1 MKKTFKTLV
10 FAIVGLLALASCED
24 VPAPYSVPDKN
35 SNTGGKAGGT
45 VEPQGEGTV
54 ASPFNVAAIVAKIKE
69 MPAGVESTEE
79 YYIKG
84 KVSNVKTDAATITK
98 YGNHTFEMIDEGDNS
113 TVFTA
118 FQVYGP
124 GKQKFTSVDDIKV
137 GDEVVVCGRVVN
149 FKGNTPETVGKG
161 AAYVVSINSSGG
173 GGGSSEEGIAVTCA
187 QALEIINGLSDGGTT
202 AETYSVTGYIVDAFE
217 ISGKPCFWMSDTK
230 DGEKIIE
237 AYNASLPQGVTA
249 FSVGMKV
256 TITGKLKKY
265 VNKSNVMTPEVE
277 NPIVKILEAGGGS
290 GTSDSS
296 KDKPLSITQ
305 AKTANGNN
313 YVKGYI
319 VGYVDG
325 QKLADGAIFGVPAS
339 AETEILLAETP
350 DETSTDNVFPV
361 QLPAGDIRNALELS
375 AHPDYLKKEVLLYG
389 SVETYFGVPGLKA
402 TSWGS
407 INGNTF
413 GKDPESGGTDIPS
426 GEAKGS
432 GTESDPYNAIAAITY
447 AQSLG
452 SDVES
457 TKDIYVTG
465 IISSIK
471 YTYSSSYGT
480 ATYNISV
487 DGKAENEFTVY
498 GSYYLNNQPWKDGDT
513 QIEKGDVVVV
523 CGKVVNYKGNTP
535 EFVNKKNWL
544 VSISKSSGG
553 GDTPEPP
560 TPGPGGDTVTDLVN
574 GDFESW
580 VSDTE
585 PTGWKSAS
593 AASNAELGKSTESHG
608 GSFACIVKA
617 PGTQN
622 KRLATQEITLAAGS
636 YTFSF
641 YAKST
646 TGDVCQTRP
655 GHVTIKA
662 DVTTD
667 TFYYPK
673 DENGNVF
680 FNLTNNEWTLVSY
693 DFELAAETKL
703 CLIVMNPK
711 NSQYS
716 VSQDILIDD
725 ATLVKK

>member
-35 SNTGGKAGGT
+35 SNTGGRTGGT

-124 GKQKFTSVDDIKV
+124 GKKKFTSVDDIKV
-137 GDEVVVCGRVVN
+137 GDEVVVCGKVVN
-149 FKGNTPETVGKG
+149 FKGNTPETVGQG
-161 AAYVVSINSSGG
+161 AAYVVSINAAGG
-173 GGGSSEEGIAVTCA
+173 GGGS
-187 QALEIINGLSDGGTT
+187 
-202 AETYSVTGYIVDAFE
+202 
-217 ISGKPCFWMSDTK
+217 
-230 DGEKIIE
+230 
-237 AYNASLPQGVTA
+237 
-249 FSVGMKV
+249 
-256 TITGKLKKY
+256 
-265 VNKSNVMTPEVE
+265 TP
-277 NPIVKILEAGGGS
+277 PTPS
-290 GTSDSS
+290 TSS
-296 KDKPLSITQ
+296 KDKPLTVSQ
-305 AKTANGNN
+305 AKSASGNN

-325 QKLADGAIFGVPAS
+325 QKLEGGATFGVPAN

-350 DETSTDNVFPV
+350 DETSTDNVLPV
-361 QLPAGDIRNALELS
+361 QLPVGDIRSALELS

-389 SVETYFGVPGLKA
+389 SLETYFGVPGMKG
-402 TSWGS
+402 TSWAS
-407 INGNTF
+407 IDGKTY
-413 GKDPESGGTDIPS
+413 GKDPEGGSDDTPS

-432 GTESDPYNAIAAITY
+432 GTEADPYNAIAAIQY
-447 AQSLG
+447 AKSLG
-452 SDVES
+452 ADVES
-457 TKDIYVTG
+457 VNDVYVTG
-465 IISSIK
+465 VISSIK
-471 YTYSSSYGT
+471 YTYSSDYGT
-480 ATYNISV
+480 ATYSISD

-535 EFVNKKNWL
+535 EFVTKKNWL

-580 VSDTE
+580 VSESE

-593 AASNAELGKSTESHG
+593 SASNAILSQSTEARS
-608 GSFACIVKA
+608 GSYACKVAA
-617 PGTQN
+617 PGTAN
-622 KRLATQEITLAAGS
+622 KRLATQEITLEAGTYVFS
-636 YTFSF
+636 Y
-641 YAKST
+641 YAKAT

-655 GHVTIKA
+655 GYVPINA
-662 DVTTD
+662 DGSVGVYT
-667 TFYYPK
+667 YK
-673 DENGNVF
+673 DLQGNQIYVDI
-680 FNLTNNEWTLVSY
+680 NNSEWTLASI
-693 DFELAAETKL
+693 DFTLTQTTKI
-703 CLIVMNPK
+703 CLVVMNPK
-711 NSQYS
+711 TTEGKT

>member
-10 FAIVGLLALASCED
+10 FAIVGLLAFASCED

-35 SNTGGKAGGT
+35 SNTGGRTGGT

-84 KVSNVKTDAATITK
+84 KVSIVETEPATITQ
-98 YGNHTFEMIDEGDNS
+98 YGNHTFKMIDEGDNS

-124 GKQKFTSVDDIKV
+124 GKKKFTSVDDIKV
-137 GDEVVVCGRVVN
+137 GDEVVVCGKVVN

-161 AAYVVSINSSGG
+161 AAYVVSINAAGG
-173 GGGSSEEGIAVTCA
+173 GGGS
-187 QALEIINGLSDGGTT
+187 
-202 AETYSVTGYIVDAFE
+202 
-217 ISGKPCFWMSDTK
+217 
-230 DGEKIIE
+230 
-237 AYNASLPQGVTA
+237 
-249 FSVGMKV
+249 
-256 TITGKLKKY
+256 
-265 VNKSNVMTPEVE
+265 TP
-277 NPIVKILEAGGGS
+277 PTPS
-290 GTSDSS
+290 TSS
-296 KDKPLSITQ
+296 KDKPLTVSQ
-305 AKTANGNN
+305 AKSASGNN

-457 TKDIYVTG
+457 ANDVYVTG
-465 IISSIK
+465 VISSIK
-471 YTYSSSYGT
+471 YTYSSNYGT
-480 ATYNISV
+480 ATYSISD

-535 EFVNKKNWL
+535 EFVTKKNWL

-593 AASNAELGKSTESHG
+593 TASNAELGKSTESHG
-608 GSFACIVKA
+608 GSYACIVKA

-662 DVTTD
+662 DGTTD

-673 DENGNVF
+673 DENVNVF

>member
-1 MKKTFKTLV
+1 MKQTKKTYSIMKKTFKTLV
-10 FAIVGLLALASCED
+10 FAIVGLLALAGCED

-84 KVSNVKTDAATITK
+84 KVSIVETEPATITQ

-124 GKQKFTSVDDIKV
+124 GKKKFTSVDDIKV
-137 GDEVVVCGRVVN
+137 GDEVVVCGKVVN

-161 AAYVVSINSSGG
+161 AAYVVSINAAGG
-173 GGGSSEEGIAVTCA
+173 GGGS
-187 QALEIINGLSDGGTT
+187 
-202 AETYSVTGYIVDAFE
+202 
-217 ISGKPCFWMSDTK
+217 
-230 DGEKIIE
+230 
-237 AYNASLPQGVTA
+237 
-249 FSVGMKV
+249 
-256 TITGKLKKY
+256 
-265 VNKSNVMTPEVE
+265 TP
-277 NPIVKILEAGGGS
+277 PTPS
-290 GTSDSS
+290 TSS
-296 KDKPLSITQ
+296 KDKPLTVSQ
-305 AKTANGNN
+305 AKSASGNN

-325 QKLADGAIFGVPAS
+325 QKLEGGATFGVPAN

-350 DETSTDNVFPV
+350 DETSTDNVLPV
-361 QLPAGDIRNALELS
+361 QLPVGDIRSALELS

-389 SVETYFGVPGLKA
+389 SLETYFGVLGMKA
-402 TSWGS
+402 TSWAS
-407 INGNTF
+407 IDGKTY
-413 GKDPESGGTDIPS
+413 GKDPEGGSGDIPS

-432 GTESDPYNAIAAITY
+432 GTEADPYNAIAAIQY
-447 AQSLG
+447 AKSLG
-452 SDVES
+452 ADVES
-457 TKDIYVTG
+457 ANDVYVTG
-465 IISSIK
+465 VISSIK
-471 YTYSSSYGT
+471 YTYSSNFGT
-480 ATYNISV
+480 ATYSISD

-535 EFVNKKNWL
+535 EFVTKKNWL

-580 VSDTE
+580 VSESE

-593 AASNAELGKSTESHG
+593 TASNAEVSKSVDARN
-608 GSFACIVKA
+608 GSFACKVGA

-622 KRLATQEITLAAGS
+622 KRLATQEITLEAGS
-636 YTFSF
+636 YTFSY

-646 TGDVCQTRP
+646 TTNVCQSRAGYVP
-655 GHVTIKA
+655 VT
-662 DVTTD
+662 
-667 TFYYPK
+667 
-673 DENGNVF
+673 NGSVGAYKYGGYVDI
-680 FNLTNNEWTLVSY
+680 NNSEWTLVSY
-693 DFELAAETKL
+693 DFELTSTTTL
-703 CLIVMNPK
+703 CLFASNPK
-711 NSQYS
+711 ETAGKTI
-716 VSQDILIDD
+716 SQDILIDD

>member
-1 MKKTFKTLV
+1 MKQTKKTYSIMKKTFKTLV
-10 FAIVGLLALASCED
+10 FAIVGLLALAGCED

-84 KVSNVKTDAATITK
+84 KVSIVETEPATITQ
-98 YGNHTFEMIDEGDNS
+98 YGNHTFKMIDEGDNS

-124 GKQKFTSVDDIKV
+124 GKKKFTSVDDIKV
-137 GDEVVVCGRVVN
+137 GDEVVVCGKVVN

-161 AAYVVSINSSGG
+161 AAYVVSINAAGG
-173 GGGSSEEGIAVTCA
+173 GGGS
-187 QALEIINGLSDGGTT
+187 
-202 AETYSVTGYIVDAFE
+202 
-217 ISGKPCFWMSDTK
+217 
-230 DGEKIIE
+230 
-237 AYNASLPQGVTA
+237 
-249 FSVGMKV
+249 
-256 TITGKLKKY
+256 
-265 VNKSNVMTPEVE
+265 TP
-277 NPIVKILEAGGGS
+277 PTPS
-290 GTSDSS
+290 TSS
-296 KDKPLSITQ
+296 KDKPLTVSQ
-305 AKTANGNN
+305 AKSASGNN

-325 QKLADGAIFGVPAS
+325 QKLEGGATFGVPAN

-350 DETSTDNVFPV
+350 DETSTDNVLPV
-361 QLPAGDIRNALELS
+361 QLPVGDIRSALELS

-389 SVETYFGVPGLKA
+389 SLETYFGVLGMKA
-402 TSWGS
+402 TSWAS
-407 INGNTF
+407 IDGKTY
-413 GKDPESGGTDIPS
+413 GKDPEGGSDDTPS

-432 GTESDPYNAIAAITY
+432 GTEADPYNAIAAIQY
-447 AQSLG
+447 AKSLG
-452 SDVES
+452 ADVES
-457 TKDIYVTG
+457 ANDVYVTG
-465 IISSIK
+465 VISSIK
-471 YTYSSSYGT
+471 YTYSSNFGT
-480 ATYNISV
+480 ATYSISD

-535 EFVNKKNWL
+535 EFVTKKNWL
-544 VSISKSSGG
+544 VSISKSTGG

-593 AASNAELGKSTESHG
+593 TASNAEVSKSVDARN
-608 GSFACIVKA
+608 GSFACKVGA

-622 KRLATQEITLAAGS
+622 KRLATQEITLEAGS
-636 YTFSF
+636 YTFSY

-646 TGDVCQTRP
+646 TTNVCQSRAGYVP
-655 GHVTIKA
+655 VT
-662 DVTTD
+662 
-667 TFYYPK
+667 
-673 DENGNVF
+673 NGSVGAYKYGGYVDI
-680 FNLTNNEWTLVSY
+680 NNSEWTLVSY
-693 DFELAAETKL
+693 DFELTSTTTL
-703 CLIVMNPK
+703 CLFASNPK
-711 NSQYS
+711 ETAGKTI
-716 VSQDILIDD
+716 SQDILIDD

>member
-1 MKKTFKTLV
+1 MKQTKKTYSIMKKTFKTLV
-10 FAIVGLLALASCED
+10 FAIVGLLALAGCED

-84 KVSNVKTDAATITK
+84 KVSIVETEPATITQ

-124 GKQKFTSVDDIKV
+124 GKKKFTSVDDIKV
-137 GDEVVVCGRVVN
+137 GDEVVVCGKVVN

-161 AAYVVSINSSGG
+161 AAYVVSINAAGG
-173 GGGSSEEGIAVTCA
+173 GGGS
-187 QALEIINGLSDGGTT
+187 
-202 AETYSVTGYIVDAFE
+202 
-217 ISGKPCFWMSDTK
+217 
-230 DGEKIIE
+230 
-237 AYNASLPQGVTA
+237 
-249 FSVGMKV
+249 
-256 TITGKLKKY
+256 
-265 VNKSNVMTPEVE
+265 TP
-277 NPIVKILEAGGGS
+277 PTPS
-290 GTSDSS
+290 TSS
-296 KDKPLSITQ
+296 KDKPLTVSQ
-305 AKTANGNN
+305 AKSASGNN

-325 QKLADGAIFGVPAS
+325 QKLEGGATFGVPAN

-350 DETSTDNVFPV
+350 DETSTDNVLPV
-361 QLPAGDIRNALELS
+361 QLPVGDIRSALELS

-389 SVETYFGVPGLKA
+389 SLETYFGVLGMKA
-402 TSWGS
+402 TSWAS
-407 INGNTF
+407 IDGKTY
-413 GKDPESGGTDIPS
+413 GKDPEGGSGDIPS

-432 GTESDPYNAIAAITY
+432 GTEADPYNAIAAIQY
-447 AQSLG
+447 AKSLG
-452 SDVES
+452 ADVES
-457 TKDIYVTG
+457 ANDVYVTG
-465 IISSIK
+465 VISSIK
-471 YTYSSSYGT
+471 YTYSSNFGT
-480 ATYNISV
+480 ATYSISD

-535 EFVNKKNWL
+535 EFVTKKNWL

-593 AASNAELGKSTESHG
+593 TASNAEVSKSVDARN
-608 GSFACIVKA
+608 GSFACKVGA

-622 KRLATQEITLAAGS
+622 KRLATQEITLEAGS
-636 YTFSF
+636 YTFSY

-646 TGDVCQTRP
+646 TTNVCQSRAGYVP
-655 GHVTIKA
+655 VT
-662 DVTTD
+662 
-667 TFYYPK
+667 
-673 DENGNVF
+673 NGSVGAYKYGGYVDI
-680 FNLTNNEWTLVSY
+680 NNSEWTLVSY
-693 DFELAAETKL
+693 DFELTSTTTL
-703 CLIVMNPK
+703 CLFASNPK
-711 NSQYS
+711 ETAGKTI
-716 VSQDILIDD
+716 SQDILIDD

>member
-124 GKQKFTSVDDIKV
+124 GKKKFTSVDDIKV
-137 GDEVVVCGRVVN
+137 GDEVVVCGKVVN
-149 FKGNTPETVGKG
+149 FKGNTPETVGQG
-161 AAYVVSINSSGG
+161 AAYVVSINAAGG
-173 GGGSSEEGIAVTCA
+173 GGGS
-187 QALEIINGLSDGGTT
+187 
-202 AETYSVTGYIVDAFE
+202 
-217 ISGKPCFWMSDTK
+217 
-230 DGEKIIE
+230 
-237 AYNASLPQGVTA
+237 
-249 FSVGMKV
+249 
-256 TITGKLKKY
+256 
-265 VNKSNVMTPEVE
+265 TP
-277 NPIVKILEAGGGS
+277 PTPS
-290 GTSDSS
+290 TSS
-296 KDKPLSITQ
+296 KDKPLTVSQ
-305 AKTANGNN
+305 AKSASGNN

-325 QKLADGAIFGVPAS
+325 QKLEGGATFGVPAN

-350 DETSTDNVFPV
+350 DETSTDNVLPV
-361 QLPAGDIRNALELS
+361 QLPVGDIRSALELS

-389 SVETYFGVPGLKA
+389 SLETYFGVLGMKA
-402 TSWGS
+402 TSWAS
-407 INGNTF
+407 IDGKTY
-413 GKDPESGGTDIPS
+413 GKDPEGGSGDIPS

-432 GTESDPYNAIAAITY
+432 GTEADPYNAIAAIQY
-447 AQSLG
+447 AKSLG
-452 SDVES
+452 ADVES
-457 TKDIYVTG
+457 ANDVYVTG
-465 IISSIK
+465 VISSIK
-471 YTYSSSYGT
+471 YTYSSNFGT
-480 ATYNISV
+480 ATYSISD

-535 EFVNKKNWL
+535 EFVTKKNWL

-580 VSDTE
+580 VSESE

-593 AASNAELGKSTESHG
+593 TASNAEVSKSVDARN
-608 GSFACIVKA
+608 GSFACKVGA

-622 KRLATQEITLAAGS
+622 KRLATQEITLEAGS
-636 YTFSF
+636 YTFSY

-646 TGDVCQTRP
+646 TTNVCQSRAGYVP
-655 GHVTIKA
+655 VT
-662 DVTTD
+662 
-667 TFYYPK
+667 
-673 DENGNVF
+673 NGSVGAYKYGGYVDI
-680 FNLTNNEWTLVSY
+680 NNSEWTLVSY
-693 DFELAAETKL
+693 DFELTSTTTL
-703 CLIVMNPK
+703 CLFASNPK
-711 NSQYS
+711 ETAGKTI
-716 VSQDILIDD
+716 SQDILIDD

>member
-1 MKKTFKTLV
+1 MKQTKKTYSIMKKTFKTLV

-35 SNTGGKAGGT
+35 SHTGGKAGGT

-84 KVSNVKTDAATITK
+84 KVSNVKTEAATITQ

-124 GKQKFTSVDDIKV
+124 GKKKFTSVDDIKV
-137 GDEVVVCGRVVN
+137 GDEVVVCGKVVN

-161 AAYVVSINSSGG
+161 AAYVVSINAAGG
-173 GGGSSEEGIAVTCA
+173 GGGS
-187 QALEIINGLSDGGTT
+187 
-202 AETYSVTGYIVDAFE
+202 
-217 ISGKPCFWMSDTK
+217 
-230 DGEKIIE
+230 
-237 AYNASLPQGVTA
+237 
-249 FSVGMKV
+249 
-256 TITGKLKKY
+256 
-265 VNKSNVMTPEVE
+265 TP
-277 NPIVKILEAGGGS
+277 PTPS
-290 GTSDSS
+290 TSS
-296 KDKPLSITQ
+296 KDKPLTVSQ
-305 AKTANGNN
+305 AKSASGNN

-325 QKLADGAIFGVPAS
+325 QKLEGGATFGVPAN

-350 DETSTDNVFPV
+350 DETSTDNVLPV
-361 QLPAGDIRNALELS
+361 QLPVGDIRSALELS

-389 SVETYFGVPGLKA
+389 SLETYFGVLGMKA
-402 TSWGS
+402 TSWAS
-407 INGNTF
+407 IDGKTY
-413 GKDPESGGTDIPS
+413 GKDPEGGSGDIPS

-432 GTESDPYNAIAAITY
+432 GTEADPYNAIAAIQY
-447 AQSLG
+447 AKSLG
-452 SDVES
+452 ADVES
-457 TKDIYVTG
+457 ANDVYVTG
-465 IISSIK
+465 VISSIK
-471 YTYSSSYGT
+471 YTYSSNFGT
-480 ATYNISV
+480 ATYSISD

-535 EFVNKKNWL
+535 EFVTKKNWL
-544 VSISKSSGG
+544 VSISKSTGG

-585 PTGWKSAS
+585 PTGWLGSES
-593 AASNAELGKSTESHG
+593 AAPGNAIISKSDNAHG
-608 GSFACIVKA
+608 GSFSCLVGA
-617 PGTQN
+617 PGSAN
-622 KRLATQEITLAAGS
+622 KRLASQKMTLEAGS

-646 TGDVCQTRP
+646 TDAVCQARGGYAVYTN
-655 GHVTIKA
+655 GEVSSSGYHYSSY
-662 DVTTD
+662 TD
-667 TFYYPK
+667 INSNT
-673 DENGNVF
+673 
-680 FNLTNNEWTLVSY
+680 WTLVSY
-693 DFELAAETKL
+693 DITLTATTELS
-703 CLIVMNPK
+703 LIVMNPK
-711 NSQYS
+711 ETAGKTI
-716 VSQDILIDD
+716 SQDILIDD

>member
-124 GKQKFTSVDDIKV
+124 GKKKFTSVDDIKV
-137 GDEVVVCGRVVN
+137 GDEVVVCGKVVN
-149 FKGNTPETVGKG
+149 FKGNTPETVGQG
-161 AAYVVSINSSGG
+161 AAYVVSIN
-173 GGGSSEEGIAVTCA
+173 A
-187 QALEIINGLSDGGTT
+187 
-202 AETYSVTGYIVDAFE
+202 
-217 ISGKPCFWMSDTK
+217 
-230 DGEKIIE
+230 
-237 AYNASLPQGVTA
+237 
-249 FSVGMKV
+249 
-256 TITGKLKKY
+256 
-265 VNKSNVMTPEVE
+265 
-277 NPIVKILEAGGGS
+277 AGGGS
-290 GTSDSS
+290 TPPTPSTSS
-296 KDKPLSITQ
+296 KDKPLTVSQ
-305 AKTANGNN
+305 AKSASGNN

-325 QKLADGAIFGVPAS
+325 QKLEGGATFGVPAN

-350 DETSTDNVFPV
+350 DETSTDNVLPV
-361 QLPAGDIRNALELS
+361 QLPVGDIRSALELS

-389 SVETYFGVPGLKA
+389 SLETYFGVLGMKA
-402 TSWGS
+402 TSWAS
-407 INGNTF
+407 IDGKTY
-413 GKDPESGGTDIPS
+413 GKDPEGGSGDIPS

-432 GTESDPYNAIAAITY
+432 GTEADPYNAIAAIQY
-447 AQSLG
+447 AKSLG
-452 SDVES
+452 ADVES
-457 TKDIYVTG
+457 ANDVYVTG
-465 IISSIK
+465 VISSIK
-471 YTYSSSYGT
+471 YTYSSNYGT
-480 ATYNISV
+480 ATYSISD

-535 EFVNKKNWL
+535 EFVTKKNWL

-580 VSDTE
+580 VSESE

-593 AASNAELGKSTESHG
+593 TASNAEVSKSVDARN
-608 GSFACIVKA
+608 GSFACKVGA

-622 KRLATQEITLAAGS
+622 KRLATQEITLEAGS
-636 YTFSF
+636 YTFSY

-646 TGDVCQTRP
+646 TTNVCQSRAGYVP
-655 GHVTIKA
+655 VT
-662 DVTTD
+662 
-667 TFYYPK
+667 
-673 DENGNVF
+673 NGSVGAYKYGGYVDI
-680 FNLTNNEWTLVSY
+680 NNSEWTLVSY
-693 DFELAAETKL
+693 DFELTSTTTL
-703 CLIVMNPK
+703 CLFASNPK
-711 NSQYS
+711 ETAGKTI
-716 VSQDILIDD
+716 SQDILIDD

>member
-10 FAIVGLLALASCED
+10 FAIVGLLAFASCED

-35 SNTGGKAGGT
+35 SNTGGRTGGT

-84 KVSNVKTDAATITK
+84 KVSIVETEPATITQ
-98 YGNHTFEMIDEGDNS
+98 YGNHTFKMIDEGDNS

-124 GKQKFTSVDDIKV
+124 GKKKFTSVDDIKV
-137 GDEVVVCGRVVN
+137 GDEVVVCGKVVN

-161 AAYVVSINSSGG
+161 AAYVVSINAAGG
-173 GGGSSEEGIAVTCA
+173 GGGS
-187 QALEIINGLSDGGTT
+187 
-202 AETYSVTGYIVDAFE
+202 
-217 ISGKPCFWMSDTK
+217 
-230 DGEKIIE
+230 
-237 AYNASLPQGVTA
+237 
-249 FSVGMKV
+249 
-256 TITGKLKKY
+256 
-265 VNKSNVMTPEVE
+265 TP
-277 NPIVKILEAGGGS
+277 PTPS
-290 GTSDSS
+290 TSS
-296 KDKPLSITQ
+296 KDKPLTVSQ
-305 AKTANGNN
+305 AKSASGNN

-457 TKDIYVTG
+457 ANDVYVTG
-465 IISSIK
+465 VISSIK
-471 YTYSSSYGT
+471 YTYSSNYGT
-480 ATYNISV
+480 ATYSISD

-535 EFVNKKNWL
+535 EFVTKKNWL

-553 GDTPEPP
+553 GDTPVPP

-593 AASNAELGKSTESHG
+593 TASNAELGKSTESHG
-608 GSFACIVKA
+608 GSYACIVKA

-662 DVTTD
+662 DGTTD

-673 DENGNVF
+673 DENVNVF

>member
-1 MKKTFKTLV
+1 ML
-10 FAIVGLLALASCED
+10 
-24 VPAPYSVPDKN
+24 
-35 SNTGGKAGGT
+35 
-45 VEPQGEGTV
+45 
-54 ASPFNVAAIVAKIKE
+54 
-69 MPAGVESTEE
+69 
-79 YYIKG
+79 
-84 KVSNVKTDAATITK
+84 
-98 YGNHTFEMIDEGDNS
+98 
-113 TVFTA
+113 
-118 FQVYGP
+118 
-124 GKQKFTSVDDIKV
+124 
-137 GDEVVVCGRVVN
+137 
-149 FKGNTPETVGKG
+149 
-161 AAYVVSINSSGG
+161 
-173 GGGSSEEGIAVTCA
+173 
-187 QALEIINGLSDGGTT
+187 
-202 AETYSVTGYIVDAFE
+202 
-217 ISGKPCFWMSDTK
+217 
-230 DGEKIIE
+230 
-237 AYNASLPQGVTA
+237 
-249 FSVGMKV
+249 GM
-256 TITGKLKKY
+256 
-265 VNKSNVMTPEVE
+265 
-277 NPIVKILEAGGGS
+277 
-290 GTSDSS
+290 
-296 KDKPLSITQ
+296 
-305 AKTANGNN
+305 
-313 YVKGYI
+313 
-319 VGYVDG
+319 
-325 QKLADGAIFGVPAS
+325 
-339 AETEILLAETP
+339 
-350 DETSTDNVFPV
+350 
-361 QLPAGDIRNALELS
+361 
-375 AHPDYLKKEVLLYG
+375 
-389 SVETYFGVPGLKA
+389 KA
-402 TSWGS
+402 TSWAS
-407 INGNTF
+407 IDGKTY
-413 GKDPESGGTDIPS
+413 GKDPEGGSDDTPS

-432 GTESDPYNAIAAITY
+432 GTEADPYNAIAAIQY
-447 AQSLG
+447 AKSLG
-452 SDVES
+452 ADVES
-457 TKDIYVTG
+457 ANDVYVTG
-465 IISSIK
+465 VISSIK
-471 YTYSSSYGT
+471 YTYSSNFGT
-480 ATYNISV
+480 ATYSISD

-535 EFVNKKNWL
+535 EFVTKKNWL

-553 GDTPEPP
+553 GGTPEPP

-593 AASNAELGKSTESHG
+593 TASNAELGKSTESHG
-608 GSFACIVKA
+608 GSYACIVKA

-662 DVTTD
+662 DGTTD

-673 DENGNVF
+673 DDNGNVF

>member
-1 MKKTFKTLV
+1 MKQTKKTYSIMKKTFKTLV

-84 KVSNVKTDAATITK
+84 KVSIVETEPATITQ
-98 YGNHTFEMIDEGDNS
+98 YGNHTFKMIDEGDNS

-124 GKQKFTSVDDIKV
+124 GKKKFTSVDDIKV
-137 GDEVVVCGRVVN
+137 GDEVVVCGKVVN

-161 AAYVVSINSSGG
+161 AAYVVSINAAGG
-173 GGGSSEEGIAVTCA
+173 GGGS
-187 QALEIINGLSDGGTT
+187 
-202 AETYSVTGYIVDAFE
+202 
-217 ISGKPCFWMSDTK
+217 
-230 DGEKIIE
+230 
-237 AYNASLPQGVTA
+237 
-249 FSVGMKV
+249 
-256 TITGKLKKY
+256 
-265 VNKSNVMTPEVE
+265 TP
-277 NPIVKILEAGGGS
+277 PTPS
-290 GTSDSS
+290 TSS
-296 KDKPLSITQ
+296 KDKPLTVSQ
-305 AKTANGNN
+305 AKSASGNN

-325 QKLADGAIFGVPAS
+325 QKLEGGATFGVPAN

-350 DETSTDNVFPV
+350 DETSTDNVLPV
-361 QLPAGDIRNALELS
+361 QLPVGDIRSALELS

-389 SVETYFGVPGLKA
+389 SLETYFGVPGMKG
-402 TSWGS
+402 TSWAS
-407 INGNTF
+407 IDGKTY
-413 GKDPESGGTDIPS
+413 GKDPEGGSDDTPS

-432 GTESDPYNAIAAITY
+432 GTEADPYNAIAAIQY
-447 AQSLG
+447 AKSLG
-452 SDVES
+452 ADVES
-457 TKDIYVTG
+457 VNDVYVTG
-465 IISSIK
+465 VISSIK
-471 YTYSSSYGT
+471 YTYSSNFGT
-480 ATYNISV
+480 ATYSISD

-535 EFVNKKNWL
+535 EFVTKKNWL

-593 AASNAELGKSTESHG
+593 TASNAELGKSTESHG
-608 GSFACIVKA
+608 GSYACFVKA
-617 PGTQN
+617 PGEAN

-662 DVTTD
+662 DGKTD

-673 DENGNVF
+673 DEKGNVF

>member
-1 MKKTFKTLV
+1 MKQTKKTYSIMKKTFKTLV

-124 GKQKFTSVDDIKV
+124 GKKKFTSVDDIKV
-137 GDEVVVCGRVVN
+137 GDEVVVCGKVVN
-149 FKGNTPETVGKG
+149 FKGNTPETVGQG
-161 AAYVVSINSSGG
+161 AAYVVSIN
-173 GGGSSEEGIAVTCA
+173 A
-187 QALEIINGLSDGGTT
+187 
-202 AETYSVTGYIVDAFE
+202 
-217 ISGKPCFWMSDTK
+217 
-230 DGEKIIE
+230 
-237 AYNASLPQGVTA
+237 
-249 FSVGMKV
+249 
-256 TITGKLKKY
+256 
-265 VNKSNVMTPEVE
+265 
-277 NPIVKILEAGGGS
+277 AGGGS
-290 GTSDSS
+290 TPPTPSTSS
-296 KDKPLSITQ
+296 KDKPLTVSQ
-305 AKTANGNN
+305 AKSASGNN

-325 QKLADGAIFGVPAS
+325 QKLEGGATFGVPAN

-350 DETSTDNVFPV
+350 DETSTDNVLPV
-361 QLPAGDIRNALELS
+361 QLPVGDIRSALELS

-389 SVETYFGVPGLKA
+389 SLETYFGVLGMKA
-402 TSWGS
+402 TSWAS
-407 INGNTF
+407 IDGKTY
-413 GKDPESGGTDIPS
+413 GKDPEGGSGDIPS

-432 GTESDPYNAIAAITY
+432 GTEADPYNAIAAIQY
-447 AQSLG
+447 AKTLG
-452 SDVES
+452 ADVES
-457 TKDIYVTG
+457 ANDVYVTG
-465 IISSIK
+465 VISSIK
-471 YTYSSSYGT
+471 YIYSSNFGT
-480 ATYNISV
+480 ATYSISD

-535 EFVNKKNWL
+535 EFVTKKNWL

-580 VSDTE
+580 VSESE

-593 AASNAELGKSTESHG
+593 TASNAEVSKSVDARN
-608 GSFACIVKA
+608 GSFACKVGA

-622 KRLATQEITLAAGS
+622 KRLATQEITLEAGS
-636 YTFSF
+636 YTFSY

-646 TGDVCQTRP
+646 TTNVCQSRAGYVP
-655 GHVTIKA
+655 VT
-662 DVTTD
+662 
-667 TFYYPK
+667 
-673 DENGNVF
+673 NGSVGAYKYGGYVDI
-680 FNLTNNEWTLVSY
+680 NNSEWTLVSY
-693 DFELAAETKL
+693 DFELTSTTTL
-703 CLIVMNPK
+703 CLFASNPK
-711 NSQYS
+711 ETAGKTI
-716 VSQDILIDD
+716 SQDILIDD

>member
-1 MKKTFKTLV
+1 MKQTKKTYSIMKKTFKTLV

-84 KVSNVKTDAATITK
+84 KVSNVKTEAATITQ

-124 GKQKFTSVDDIKV
+124 GKKKFTSVDDIKV
-137 GDEVVVCGRVVN
+137 GDEVVVCGKVVN

-161 AAYVVSINSSGG
+161 AAYVVSINAAGG
-173 GGGSSEEGIAVTCA
+173 GGGS
-187 QALEIINGLSDGGTT
+187 
-202 AETYSVTGYIVDAFE
+202 
-217 ISGKPCFWMSDTK
+217 
-230 DGEKIIE
+230 
-237 AYNASLPQGVTA
+237 
-249 FSVGMKV
+249 
-256 TITGKLKKY
+256 
-265 VNKSNVMTPEVE
+265 TP
-277 NPIVKILEAGGGS
+277 PTPS
-290 GTSDSS
+290 TSS
-296 KDKPLSITQ
+296 KDKPLTVSQ
-305 AKTANGNN
+305 AKSASGNN

-325 QKLADGAIFGVPAS
+325 QKLEGGATFGVPAN

-350 DETSTDNVFPV
+350 DETSTDNVLPV
-361 QLPAGDIRNALELS
+361 QLPVGDIRSALELS

-389 SVETYFGVPGLKA
+389 SLETYFGVLGMKA
-402 TSWGS
+402 TSWAS
-407 INGNTF
+407 IDGKTY
-413 GKDPESGGTDIPS
+413 GKDPEGGSGDIPS

-432 GTESDPYNAIAAITY
+432 GTEADPYNAIAAIQY
-447 AQSLG
+447 AKSLG
-452 SDVES
+452 ADVES
-457 TKDIYVTG
+457 ANDVYVTG
-465 IISSIK
+465 VISSIK
-471 YTYSSSYGT
+471 YTYSSNFGT
-480 ATYNISV
+480 ATYSISD

-535 EFVNKKNWL
+535 EFVTKKNWL
-544 VSISKSSGG
+544 VSISKSTGG

-585 PTGWKSAS
+585 PTGWLGSES
-593 AASNAELGKSTESHG
+593 AAPGNAIISKSDNAHG
-608 GSFACIVKA
+608 GSFSCLVGA
-617 PGTQN
+617 PGSAN
-622 KRLATQEITLAAGS
+622 KRLASQKMTLEAGS

-646 TGDVCQTRP
+646 TDAVCQARGGYAVYTN
-655 GHVTIKA
+655 GEVSSSGYHYSSY
-662 DVTTD
+662 TD
-667 TFYYPK
+667 INSNT
-673 DENGNVF
+673 
-680 FNLTNNEWTLVSY
+680 WTLVSY
-693 DFELAAETKL
+693 DITLTATTELS
-703 CLIVMNPK
+703 LIVMNPK
-711 NSQYS
+711 ETAGKTI
-716 VSQDILIDD
+716 SQDILIDD

>member
-1 MKKTFKTLV
+1 MKKTFKTLL

-124 GKQKFTSVDDIKV
+124 GKKKFTSVDDIKV
-137 GDEVVVCGRVVN
+137 GDEVVVCGKVVN
-149 FKGNTPETVGKG
+149 FKGNTPETVGQG
-161 AAYVVSINSSGG
+161 AAYVVSINAAGG
-173 GGGSSEEGIAVTCA
+173 GGGS
-187 QALEIINGLSDGGTT
+187 
-202 AETYSVTGYIVDAFE
+202 
-217 ISGKPCFWMSDTK
+217 
-230 DGEKIIE
+230 
-237 AYNASLPQGVTA
+237 
-249 FSVGMKV
+249 
-256 TITGKLKKY
+256 
-265 VNKSNVMTPEVE
+265 TP
-277 NPIVKILEAGGGS
+277 PTPS
-290 GTSDSS
+290 TSS
-296 KDKPLSITQ
+296 KDKPLTVSQ
-305 AKTANGNN
+305 AKSASGNN

-325 QKLADGAIFGVPAS
+325 QKLEGGATFGVPAN

-350 DETSTDNVFPV
+350 DETSTDNVLPV
-361 QLPAGDIRNALELS
+361 QLPVGDIRSALELS

-389 SVETYFGVPGLKA
+389 SLETYFGVLGMKA
-402 TSWGS
+402 TSWAS
-407 INGNTF
+407 IDGKTY
-413 GKDPESGGTDIPS
+413 GKDPEGGSGDIPS

-432 GTESDPYNAIAAITY
+432 GTEADPYNAIAAIQY
-447 AQSLG
+447 AKSLG
-452 SDVES
+452 ADVES
-457 TKDIYVTG
+457 VNDVYVTG
-465 IISSIK
+465 VISSIK
-471 YTYSSSYGT
+471 YTYSSDYGT
-480 ATYNISV
+480 ATYSISD

-535 EFVNKKNWL
+535 EFVTKKNWL
-544 VSISKSSGG
+544 VSISKSTGG

-585 PTGWKSAS
+585 PTGWLGSES
-593 AASNAELGKSTESHG
+593 AAPGNAIISKSDNAHG
-608 GSFACIVKA
+608 GSFSCLVGA
-617 PGTQN
+617 PGSAN
-622 KRLATQEITLAAGS
+622 KRLASQKMTLEAGS

-646 TGDVCQTRP
+646 TDAVCQARGGYAVYTN
-655 GHVTIKA
+655 GEVSSSGYHYSSY
-662 DVTTD
+662 TD
-667 TFYYPK
+667 INSNT
-673 DENGNVF
+673 
-680 FNLTNNEWTLVSY
+680 WTLVSY
-693 DFELAAETKL
+693 DITLTATTELS
-703 CLIVMNPK
+703 LIVMNPK
-711 NSQYS
+711 ETAGKTI
-716 VSQDILIDD
+716 SQDILIDD